1 MIQSR
6 KALAVLFDTAVSVPS
21 LKVPGSSL
29 SARHAHVT
37 IARHPG
43 REEGHEFKSLMGLSA
58 SVKQCVLPDPP
69 HNLPSLITLVMFRQN
84 QQLKVAAHA
93 S

>member
-1 MIQSR
+1 M
-6 KALAVLFDTAVSVPS
+6 
-21 LKVPGSSL
+21 
-29 SARHAHVT
+29 T

-43 REEGHEFKSLMGLSA
+43 REEGHELKLLMGLSA
-58 SVKQCVLPDPP
+58 GVKQCVLPGPP